1 MARGMVHLSGY
12 LVLIRAYLIR
22 ALARSA
28 AGLRAL
34 MTGAF
39 VRSAFVRSAALAGAL
54 ALAGCYG
61 EEGYQLPSKA
71 MKEISPEML
80 TLLQKKNMPKRKQ
93 ISKKT
98 ECEDYYE

>member
-1 MARGMVHLSGY
+1 GN

-22 ALARSA
+22 ALACSAAVWRVLMTRAFVRSA
-28 AGLRAL
+28 FVRSAFVRS
-34 MTGAF
+34 AF
-39 VRSAFVRSAALAGAL
+39 VRSAFVRSAAFAGAL

-80 TLLQKKNMPKRKQ
+80 ALLQKKNMPKDSPILVRV
-93 ISKKT
+93 
-98 ECEDYYE
+98 